1 MIKVRAHT
9 CYLGHTGFAAHAR
22 NFFREL
28 SKHVDLRVRNYTWDS
43 NPQLDEI
50 DYSIL
55 DKITLSNSDNTHSD
69 YPISYSFPN
78 LPWIHKQDFKQ
89 DVDIVL
95 MDMHHNYFYQ
105 EYTAPIKIA
114 YTVWESTELEQGFF
128 NQLLKFDYLWVVT
141 QWHKDMIIKQGY
153 PTDKVFIVNEG
164 VNSIFFDHIE
174 SNNDKFR
181 FMFFGR
187 WDYRKAVPEIIDT
200 FLKSFPNNDN
210 VELILSADNPYS
222 VDGFNSTEE
231 RLKHYNFND
240 DRIKVLHFPKYEE
253 YVNYIKTGNV
263 LITCA
268 RSEGWNI
275 PLIEAMAAGTPTTYS
290 NWGAQLEFAKGL
302 GNPVAIRTELSA
314 NIGKDL
320 GFAGD
325 TPGLYAEPDYNDLQ
339 RVLIDCYDNYQT
351 KKDAALK
358 DAEIIKEKFNWEK
371 IGIDGYNTL
380 KQISNMN
387 TSFEINKKDAVVV
400 MSHADDDDKL
410 DLLEKCILANKRN
423 GYTVILSSHI
433 DIPQHI
439 SSLVDYIIIDR
450 DNPIITLKESRE
462 YTSDTI
468 FSFWSFKDFDV
479 TQPFKFN
486 HSYAALKLL
495 KNGGILAELNGFE
508 KVHFVNYD
516 YIINDNILENNSSL
530 LNSNDVI
537 SYNWNTYNDK
547 LALNTGF
554 FSVNVSIFNNIV
566 KDLNSKRNYFKY
578 PGSVTLENVIGS
590 AVLEN
595 DIKYHLIDI
604 DSIKD
609 SNIINAVAINERWN
623 SDSGCMIAEN
633 NNNYYIVFIQNNNQ
647 NYSLTIDNKKY
658 NVTAIGQKFIKIN
671 KSDLIKGI
679 TINDD
684 LFTIDDA
691 ITSITIK
698 TPGILDDLEFL
709 NKKEDKIIINYLDG
723 PFVEVLGDSDY
734 KYLVKF
740 IDSNNNK
747 ILYDCVISPNQW
759 TRCSIKYFVN
769 WRIQIENL
777 STKEITIDDFN
788 LDNKIIRVSLDSSSL
803 GDTLA
808 WMPHVNEFAEKNNC
822 IVIISTFKN
831 FLFETEKYPRL
842 HFVNPGVTYE
852 NTYCNYMIGW
862 FYDNNE
868 INIYKNPRDFK
879 NIPLQAT
886 TSDILGLKESSIK
899 PFVKVKNTESPLD
912 TKYICIA
919 IHSTAQAKYWNNPTG
934 WQEIV
939 DHYKLKG
946 YEVVIV
952 SSEEDGYMGNPNP
965 KGVLYMKDSSMDTL
979 MTYLYN
985 CEMFIGISS
994 GISWLSWALNKKTV
1008 IISGFSKPVTEPLDY
1023 NVIRIF
1029 NESVCN
1035 GCFNSH
1041 RLDAGDWNWCPINKG
1056 TDKQFECSKSI
1067 TSNDVINAI
1076 ENYTKSISERDVES
1090 IIQESYSL
1098 GMVQNHS
1105 EITGAAEF
1113 FKSLN
1118 VTNFMEIGTDQGG
1131 TFAIWS
1137 KLSEDGIKISVDL
1150 PHGNFGRSDYD
1161 EYERD
1166 NYLKTLGSN
1175 VHMYWGD
1182 SHNPQMLKD
1191 VEEKINGLL
1200 LDFMFIDGDHTYEG
1214 VKADFEMYKHLVKPG
1229 GWIAFHDIKDTEF
1242 HRSANCRVDQL
1253 WSELEGNK
1261 HEFIDSTSNYG
1272 GIGFIQV

>member
-55 DKITLSNSDNTHSD
+55 DKITLSNSDNTQSD

-78 LPWIHKQDFKQ
+78 LPWINKQDFKQ

-153 PTDKVFIVNEG
+153 PSDKVFIVNEG

-174 SNNDKFR
+174 SDNDKFK

-290 NWGAQLEFAKGL
+290 NWGAQLEFAQGL

-339 RVLIDCYDNYQT
+339 RVLIDCYENYT
-351 KKDAALK
+351 SKKETALK
-358 DAEIIKEKFNWEK
+358 DAETIKSNFNWSK
-371 IGIDGYNTL
+371 IGQDGYNTL
-380 KQISNMN
+380 KEIVDMD
-387 TSFEINKKDAVVV
+387 TKFEINKKDAVVV

-433 DIPQHI
+433 DVPQQI

-450 DNPIITLKESRE
+450 DNPIITFKESRE
-462 YTSDTI
+462 YTNDTI
-468 FSFWSFKDFDV
+468 FSFWSFNDFDI

-486 HSYAALKLL
+486 HSYAALKLI

-516 YIINDNILENNSSL
+516 YIINDNTLENNTSL
-530 LNSNDVI
+530 LNSNDFI

-554 FSVNVSIFNNIV
+554 FSTNVSIFNSIV

-595 DIKYHLIDI
+595 NIKYHIIDI
-604 DSIKD
+604 DSIKEN
-609 SNIINAVAINERWN
+609 NIINAIAINTRW
-623 SDSGCMIAEN
+623 SYSSGCMIVEN
-633 NNNYYIVFIQNNNQ
+633 DNNYYIVFMQNNNEIY
-647 NYSLTIDNKKY
+647 NLTIDNKKY
-658 NVTAIGQKFIKIN
+658 MITANTECKLVKIN
-671 KSDLIKGI
+671 RSDLEKGI
-679 TINDD
+679 SVNSDIFN
-684 LFTIDDA
+684 IDDS
-691 ITSITIK
+691 TGSINIK
-698 TPGILDDLEFL
+698 KSGALDDIQFI
-709 NKKEDKIIINYLDG
+709 NKKQDKIIINYLDG
-723 PFVEVLGDSDY
+723 PFVEVLGESDY
-734 KYLVKF
+734 KYLAKF
-740 IDSNNNK
+740 IDSSNNK
-747 ILYDCVISPNQW
+747 VLYECVISPNQW
-759 TRCSIKYFVN
+759 TRCSITYFVN
-769 WRIQIENL
+769 WRIQVENL
-777 STKEITIDDFN
+777 STKEITIDEFN
-788 LDNKIIRVSLDSSSL
+788 LDNKIVRVSLDSSSL

-808 WMPHVNEFAEKNNC
+808 WTPHVNEFAEKNNC

-831 FLFETEKYPRL
+831 FLFDTEKYPRL
-842 HFVNPGVTYE
+842 HFVNPGTTYE

-862 FYDNNE
+862 FYENNE
-868 INIYKNPRDFK
+868 INNFKNPRDFK
-879 NIPLQAT
+879 NIPLQTT
-886 TSDILGLKESSIK
+886 TSDILGLEESSIK
-899 PFVKVKNTESPLD
+899 PYLKVNNTKSPLD

-919 IHSTAQAKYWNNPTG
+919 IHSTAQAKYWNNPSG

-939 DHYKLKG
+939 NHYKLNG

-952 SSEEDGYMGNPNP
+952 SSEHDGYMGNPNP
-965 KGVLYMKDSSMDTL
+965 KGVLYMKDNSMDTL

-985 CEMFIGISS
+985 CEIFIGISS
-994 GISWLSWALNKKTV
+994 GISWLSWALDKKTV
-1008 IISGFSKPVTEPLDY
+1008 IISGFSKPVTEPLDD

-1035 GCFNSH
+1035 GCFNTY
-1041 RLDAGDWNWCPINKG
+1041 RLDAGDWNWCPVNKG

-1067 TSNDVINAI
+1067 TSEQVI
-1076 ENYTKSISERDVES
+1076 S
-1090 IIQESYSL
+1090 IIESGKTPKYR
-1098 GMVQNHS
+1098 NNY
-1105 EITGAAEF
+1105 EIEFIPKNRDFPKLAE
-1113 FKSLN
+1113 
-1118 VTNFMEIGTDQGG
+1118 Q
-1131 TFAIWS
+1131 
-1137 KLSEDGIKISVDL
+1137 
-1150 PHGNFGRSDYD
+1150 PHPSAWGNIP
-1161 EYERD
+1161 
-1166 NYLKTLGSN
+1166 TI
-1175 VHMYWGD
+1175 
-1182 SHNPQMLKD
+1182 LKD
-1191 VEEKINGLL
+1191 VIERFDIDTTSALEFGVEYGYSTSAISNYFTNVIGVDTFTGDIHSSIKDEHLEQTKGYLESYKNIELVKSDYKDFIKDNTDNYGLTHIDIIH
-1200 LDFMFIDGDHTYEG
+1200 DFEHTYECG
-1214 VKADFEMYKHLVKPG
+1214 AWAVQHSRVTV
-1229 GWIAFHDIKDTEF
+1229 FHDTESFPEVKRACQELSYNYDLEFYNYKESHGLGILVNRKIK
-1242 HRSANCRVDQL
+1242 
-1253 WSELEGNK
+1253 
-1261 HEFIDSTSNYG
+1261 
-1272 GIGFIQV
+1272 

>member
-43 NPQLDEI
+43 NPSYLDKI

-55 DKITLSNSDNTHSD
+55 DKITLSNSDNTQSD

-78 LPWIHKQDFKQ
+78 LPWENKQDFQQ

-95 MDMHHNYFYQ
+95 MEMCHKYFY
-105 EYTAPIKIA
+105 EDYNAKIKIA
-114 YTVWESTELEQGFF
+114 YTVWESTELDQGFF

-153 PTDKVFIVNEG
+153 PEDKVFVVNEG

-174 SNNDKFR
+174 SNNDKFK

-200 FLKSFPNNDN
+200 FLKSFPNNNNN

-231 RLKHYNFND
+231 RLKHYNYND
-240 DRIKVLHFPKYEE
+240 KRIKVLHFPKYEE

-275 PLIEAMAAGTPTTYS
+275 PLIEAMAAGTPVIYS
-290 NWGAQLEFAKGL
+290 NWGAQLEFTQGL
-302 GNPVAIRTELSA
+302 GNPVAIRTELPA
-314 NIGKDL
+314 NIGRDL

-339 RVLIDCYDNYQT
+339 RVLIDCHDNYQT
-351 KKDAALK
+351 KKESALK
-358 DAEIIKEKFNWEK
+358 DSQIIKEKFNWNK

-380 KQISNMN
+380 KKIIDINMN
-387 TSFEINKKDAVVV
+387 SEINK
-400 MSHADDDDKL
+400 
-410 DLLEKCILANKRN
+410 R
-423 GYTVILSSHI
+423 
-433 DIPQHI
+433 
-439 SSLVDYIIIDR
+439 
-450 DNPIITLKESRE
+450 
-462 YTSDTI
+462 
-468 FSFWSFKDFDV
+468 
-479 TQPFKFN
+479 
-486 HSYAALKLL
+486 
-495 KNGGILAELNGFE
+495 
-508 KVHFVNYD
+508 
-516 YIINDNILENNSSL
+516 
-530 LNSNDVI
+530 
-537 SYNWNTYNDK
+537 
-547 LALNTGF
+547 
-554 FSVNVSIFNNIV
+554 
-566 KDLNSKRNYFKY
+566 
-578 PGSVTLENVIGS
+578 
-590 AVLEN
+590 
-595 DIKYHLIDI
+595 
-604 DSIKD
+604 
-609 SNIINAVAINERWN
+609 
-623 SDSGCMIAEN
+623 
-633 NNNYYIVFIQNNNQ
+633 
-647 NYSLTIDNKKY
+647 
-658 NVTAIGQKFIKIN
+658 
-671 KSDLIKGI
+671 
-679 TINDD
+679 
-684 LFTIDDA
+684 
-691 ITSITIK
+691 
-698 TPGILDDLEFL
+698 
-709 NKKEDKIIINYLDG
+709 EDKIIVKYLDG
-723 PFVEVLGDSDY
+723 PFVEVLGDSSY

-740 IDSNNNK
+740 IDSKDNK
-747 ILYDCVISPNQW
+747 ILYESVISPNHW
-759 TRCSIKYFVN
+759 TACSIKYFVK

-777 STKEITIDDFN
+777 STKEITIDEFN
-788 LDNKIIRVSLDSSSL
+788 LDNKIVRVSLDSSSL

-808 WMPHVNEFAEKNNC
+808 WTPHVNEFAEKNNC
-822 IVIISTFKN
+822 TVIISTFKN
-831 FLFETEKYPRL
+831 FLFDTEKYPRL

-862 FYDNNE
+862 FYDDFGVNF
-868 INIYKNPRDFK
+868 YLNPREFK
-879 NIPLQAT
+879 NVPLQAT
-886 TSDILGLKESSIK
+886 TSDILGLGESSIK
-899 PFVKVKNTESPLD
+899 PFLKVNNTKSPLD

-934 WQEIV
+934 WQDVV
-939 DHYKLKG
+939 DHYKLNG

-952 SSEEDGYMGNPNP
+952 SSEHDGYMGNPNP
-965 KGVLYMKDSSMDTL
+965 KDVLYMKDNSMDTL

-985 CEMFIGISS
+985 CETFIGISS

-1008 IISGFSKPVTEPLDY
+1008 IISGFSKPVTEPLDD

-1056 TDKQFECSKSI
+1056 TNKQFECSKSI
-1067 TSNDVINAI
+1067 TSNDVITAI

-1090 IIQESYSL
+1090 IIQESYNL
-1098 GMVQNHS
+1098 GMTQNHK
-1105 EITGAAEF
+1105 EILGAAEF
-1113 FKSLN
+1113 FKNLK
-1118 VTNFMEIGTDQGG
+1118 VHNFMEIGTDKGG
-1131 TFAIWS
+1131 SFAIWS
-1137 KLSEDGIKISVDL
+1137 KLSTDGIRVSVDL
-1150 PHGNFGRSDYD
+1150 PHGNFGTNTYD
-1161 EYERD
+1161 PTKRD
-1166 NYLKTLGSN
+1166 NYLRSLGSN
-1175 VHMYWGD
+1175 VHTYWGD
-1182 SHNPQMLKD
+1182 SHSLDMLKK
-1191 VEEKINGLL
+1191 VEQRLNGLL

-1261 HEFIDSTSNYG
+1261 HEFVDWTSNYG

>member
-1 MIKVRAHT
+1 MNVRAHT

-28 SKHVDLRVRNYTWDS
+28 SKHVDLRVRNYTWES

-55 DKITLSNSDNTHSD
+55 DRITLSNSDNTYSD

-78 LPWIHKQDFKQ
+78 LPWKNKEDFKQ

-95 MDMHHNYFYQ
+95 MDMHHLYFYQ

-153 PTDKVFIVNEG
+153 PADKVFIVNEG
-164 VNSIFFDHIE
+164 VNSIFFEHHTE
-174 SNNDKFR
+174 TNNDKFK

-222 VDGFNSTEE
+222 IDGFNSTEE

-275 PLIEAMAAGTPTTYS
+275 PLIEAMAAGTPTIYS

-302 GNPVAIRTELSA
+302 GNPVEIRTELPA

-351 KKDAALK
+351 KKECALK
-358 DAEIIKEKFNWEK
+358 DAEIIKERFNWTK
-371 IGIDGYNTL
+371 IGIDGYKTL
-380 KQISNMN
+380 KNIIDMN
-387 TSFEINKKDAVVV
+387 IKFEVNKKDAVVV
-400 MSHADDDDKL
+400 MSHADDEHKQ
-410 DLLEKCILANKRN
+410 DLLEKCVLANKRN

-433 DIPQHI
+433 DVPQHI

-450 DNPIITLKESRE
+450 DNPIITLKESNE
-462 YTSDTI
+462 YTNDKI
-468 FSFWSFKDFDV
+468 FSFWSFKDFDI

-486 HSYAALKLL
+486 HSYAALKLI
-495 KNGGILAELNGFE
+495 KNGAILAELNGFE

-516 YIINDNILENNSSL
+516 YIINDNTLENNSLL
-530 LNSNDVI
+530 LNSNDIV
-537 SYNWNTYNDK
+537 SYKWETYNDK
-547 LALNTGF
+547 FALNTGF
-554 FSVNVSIFNNIV
+554 FSTNISVFNNIV
-566 KDLNSKRNYFKY
+566 KDLNSKKNYFKY
-578 PGSVTLENVIGS
+578 PGSVILENVIGS
-590 AVLEN
+590 AVLKN
-595 DIKYHLIDI
+595 NIKYHLIDI

-609 SNIINAVAINERWN
+609 NNIVNAVSVNIRWVY
-623 SDSGCMIAEN
+623 SSGCMISEHD
-633 NNNYYIVFIQNNNQ
+633 NNYYIIFLQNNNEK
-647 NYSLTIDNKKY
+647 YHLKIDNKQY
-658 NVTAIGQKFIKIN
+658 NVIADTYCKFIKVN
-671 KSDLIKGI
+671 KSDLVKGI
-679 TINDD
+679 NVNDD

-691 ITSITIK
+691 NANIIIK
-698 TPGILDDLEFL
+698 TPGILDNIPFI
-709 NKKEDKIIINYLDG
+709 NKKEDKITINYLDG
-723 PFVEVLGDSDY
+723 PFVEILGESDY
-734 KYLVKF
+734 NYFVKF
-740 IDSNNNK
+740 IDSDKNK
-747 ILYDCVISPNQW
+747 TLYECAISANQW
-759 TRCSIKYFVN
+759 TKCSIKYFVN
-769 WRIQIENL
+769 WRIEIENL
-777 STKEITIDDFN
+777 STKEITIDKFN
-788 LDNKIIRVSLDSSSL
+788 LDNKIVRVSLESSSL

-822 IVIISTFKN
+822 TVILSTFKN
-831 FLFETEKYPRL
+831 FLFDIEKYPRL
-842 HFVNPGVTYE
+842 NFVNPGTTYQ
-852 NTYCNYMIGW
+852 NTYCNYSIGW
-862 FYDNNE
+862 FYDNNKV
-868 INIYKNPRDFK
+868 NLFTNPRDFK
-879 NIPLQAT
+879 NIPLQST

-899 PFVKVKNTESPLD
+899 PFIKVKNTESPLD

-939 DHYKLKG
+939 DHYKLNG

-952 SSEEDGYMGNPNP
+952 SSEEDGYMGNKNPN
-965 KGVLYMKDSSMDTL
+965 GVIYMTDSSMDTL

-1008 IISGFSKPVTEPLDY
+1008 IISGFSKPVTEPLDD

-1041 RLDAGDWNWCPINKG
+1041 KLDPGDWNWCPINKG

-1067 TSNDVINAI
+1067 TSKQVISTIDSGKTPYYRSNNEVEFIPNCRDFPRLAEQPHPSAWGNIPTILKDIIERFEVDTTNAL
-1076 ENYTKSISERDVES
+1076 EFGVEYGYSTSALANYFTNVIGVDTFTGDIHSTLKDEHLEQTKGYL
-1090 IIQESYSL
+1090 ESYKNINL
-1098 GMVQNHS
+1098 
-1105 EITGAAEF
+1105 
-1113 FKSLN
+1113 
-1118 VTNFMEIGTDQGG
+1118 
-1131 TFAIWS
+1131 
-1137 KLSEDGIKISVDL
+1137 IK
-1150 PHGNFGRSDYD
+1150 SDYKD
-1161 EYERD
+1161 FIKD
-1166 NYLKTLGSN
+1166 NSDYYGLTHIDI
-1175 VHMYWGD
+1175 VH
-1182 SHNPQMLKD
+1182 
-1191 VEEKINGLL
+1191 
-1200 LDFMFIDGDHTYEG
+1200 DFEHTYECG
-1214 VKADFEMYKHLVKPG
+1214 EWAVQHSKVT
-1229 GWIAFHDIKDTEF
+1229 IFHDTESF
-1242 HRSANCRVDQL
+1242 SEVKRACQELANNF
-1253 WSELEGNK
+1253 ELE
-1261 HEFIDSTSNYG
+1261 FYNYKESYG
-1272 GIGFIQV
+1272 LGILVNRKIK

>member
-9 CYLGHTGFAAHAR
+9 CYLGYTGFAAHAR

-55 DKITLSNSDNTHSD
+55 DKITLSNSDNTQSD

-78 LPWIHKQDFKQ
+78 LPWTNKQDFKQ

-114 YTVWESTELEQGFF
+114 YTVWESTKLEKGFF

-153 PTDKVFIVNEG
+153 PEDKVFIVNEG
-164 VNSIFFDHIE
+164 VNSVFFDHVE
-174 SNNDKFR
+174 SNNDKFK

-231 RLKHYNFND
+231 RLKSYNFND

-275 PLIEAMAAGTPTTYS
+275 PLIEAMASGTPTTYS
-290 NWGAQLEFAKGL
+290 NWGAQLEFAQGL
-302 GNPVAIRTELSA
+302 GNPVAIRTELPA

-339 RVLIDCYDNYQT
+339 RVLVDCYDNYKI
-351 KKDAALK
+351 KKETALK
-358 DAEIIKEKFNWEK
+358 DSEIIKGKFNWGK
-371 IGIDGYNTL
+371 IGQDGFNTL
-380 KQISNMN
+380 KEIIDMN
-387 TSFEINKKDAVVV
+387 TNFEINKKDAVVI

-410 DLLEKCILANKRN
+410 DLLEKCLLANKRN
-423 GYTVILSSHI
+423 GYTIILSSHI
-433 DIPQHI
+433 DVPQHI
-439 SSLVDYIIIDR
+439 SKLSDYIIIDR
-450 DNPIITLKESRE
+450 DNPIITLQDSKE
-462 YTSDTI
+462 YTDDVI
-468 FSFWSFKDFDV
+468 FSFWSFNDFDI
-479 TQPFKFN
+479 TLPHKFN
-486 HSYAALKLL
+486 HSYAALKLI

-516 YIINDNILENNSSL
+516 YVINENILENNSL
-530 LNSNDVI
+530 LLDSNDVI
-537 SYNWNTYNDK
+537 SYNWDTYNDK

-554 FSVNVSIFNNIV
+554 FSVNISIFNSIV
-566 KDLNSKRNYFKY
+566 KDLNSKKNYFKY

-590 AVLEN
+590 VMIEN
-595 DIKYHLIDI
+595 NIKYKLIDI
-604 DSIKD
+604 DSIKEN
-609 SNIINAVAINERWN
+609 NIINAVAVNIRWVY
-623 SDSGCMIAEN
+623 SSGCIVAEHD
-633 NNNYYIVFIQNNNQ
+633 NNYYIIFLQNNNE
-647 NYSLTIDNKKY
+647 NYHLIIDDKEY
-658 NVTAIGQKFIKIN
+658 NVTANTYCKFIKVN
-671 KSDLIKGI
+671 KSDLEKGI
-679 TINDD
+679 TVNSDIFTMND
-684 LFTIDDA
+684 A
-691 ITSITIK
+691 NASIVIK
-698 TPGILDDLEFL
+698 KPGILDDVEFI

-723 PFVEVLGDSDY
+723 PFVEILGDSGY
-734 KYLVKF
+734 EYLIKF
-740 IDSNNNK
+740 IDSNTNK
-747 ILYDCVISPNQW
+747 ILYDCILSTNHW

-769 WRIQIENL
+769 WRIQVENL
-777 STKEITIDDFN
+777 STKEITIDEFN
-788 LDNKIIRVSLDSSSL
+788 LNNKIVRVSLESSSL

-808 WMPHVNEFAEKNNC
+808 WTPHVNEFAEKNNC
-822 IVIISTFKN
+822 TVIVSTFKN
-831 FLFETEKYPRL
+831 FLFDIEKYPRL
-842 HFVNPGVTYE
+842 HFVNPGVNYE
-852 NTYCNYMIGW
+852 NTYCNYNIGW
-862 FYDNNE
+862 FYDDNK
-868 INIYKNPRDFK
+868 INPFKNPRDFK

-886 TSDILGLKESSIK
+886 TSDILGLKESSLK
-899 PFVKVKNTESPLD
+899 PILIVNNTKSPLN

-919 IHSTAQAKYWNNPTG
+919 IHATAQAKYWNNPTG
-934 WQEIV
+934 WQDIV
-939 DHYKLKG
+939 NYYKSSG
-946 YEVVIV
+946 YEVVVV

-965 KGVLYMKDSSMDTL
+965 KGVIYMKDSSMDTL

-1008 IISGFSKPVTEPLDY
+1008 IISGFSKPVTEPLDD

-1056 TDKQFECSKSI
+1056 TNKQFECSKSI
-1067 TSNDVINAI
+1067 T
-1076 ENYTKSISERDVES
+1076 
-1090 IIQESYSL
+1090 
-1098 GMVQNHS
+1098 
-1105 EITGAAEF
+1105 AEY
-1113 FKSLN
+1113 
-1118 VTNFMEIGTDQGG
+1118 
-1131 TFAIWS
+1131 A
-1137 KLSEDGIKISVDL
+1137 ISVIESGKTPQYRNNHEIEFIPKSRDFPSLAEQPHTSAWGNIPTILKDIIERFDIDTTNALEFGVEYGYSTSALSNYFTNVLGVDTFTGDIHSDL
-1150 PHGNFGRSDYD
+1150 KDEHLEETKGYLEPYKNITLVKSDYKEFIKNNFGKY
-1161 EYERD
+1161 
-1166 NYLKTLGSN
+1166 
-1175 VHMYWGD
+1175 
-1182 SHNPQMLKD
+1182 
-1191 VEEKINGLL
+1191 GLIHIDIIH
-1200 LDFMFIDGDHTYEG
+1200 DFEHTYECG
-1214 VKADFEMYKHLVKPG
+1214 AWSVQHSKVT
-1229 GWIAFHDIKDTEF
+1229 IFHDTESFSEVKSACRELANNYDLEFYNYKESHGLGILVNRKIK
-1242 HRSANCRVDQL
+1242 
-1253 WSELEGNK
+1253 
-1261 HEFIDSTSNYG
+1261 
-1272 GIGFIQV
+1272 